1 MRSKHLSVALLAV
14 SLACAG
20 TLGLANEAAHGKPAG
35 ARSGVTD
42 EQAVE
47 HAMKAL
53 FDKPQSPLKVAAVSV
68 EGDYALA
75 GWIQD
80 QRGGRALL
88 KKDHGKWMIHLCG
101 GDGLKAASYLAQT
114 GMSAATANRPASRMA
129 AVERKLPADQVAKF
143 AMFDGV
149 VKVDGA
155 GHGAHA
161 AGHAAVR
168 PPK

>member
-1 MRSKHLSVALLAV
+1 MRSKHLSVALLAA

-20 TLGLANEAAHGKPAG
+20 AIGLANEAAHGKPAR
-35 ARSGVTD
+35 AMSGVTD

-88 KKDHGKWMIHLCG
+88 KKD
-101 GDGLKAASYLAQT
+101 
-114 GMSAATANRPASRMA
+114 
-129 AVERKLPADQVAKF
+129 QVAKF

-161 AGHAAVR
+161 AGHAAVG